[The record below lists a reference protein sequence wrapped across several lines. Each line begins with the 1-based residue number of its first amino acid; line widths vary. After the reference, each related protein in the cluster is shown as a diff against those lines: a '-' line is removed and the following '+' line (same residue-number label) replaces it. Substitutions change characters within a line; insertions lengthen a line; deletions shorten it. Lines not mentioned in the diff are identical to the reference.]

1 MSSGEQNGIPPLNEI
16 RQRLGRVN
24 RTLPSAEEFIK
35 GILSGDRVMLARAI
49 TLVESTRTDHK
60 ELAEKIINSCLPHSG
75 KSIRIGIT
83 GIPGVGKSTFIES
96 FGMYL
101 ISQGKKLAVLTI
113 DPSSQISGGSILGD
127 KTRMSELSK
136 NESAFIR
143 PSPSGDSLG
152 GVARKTR
159 ETIYLCEA
167 AGFDTI
173 LVETVGV
180 GQSETAVHSMV
191 DLFLLLLIAGAG
203 DELQGIKRGI
213 MEMADL
219 FAITKADG
227 DNKARAERTRIETQ
241 SAIHFFPKQ
250 ENSWIPK
257 VLTCSSLSGEG
268 IGEIW
273 NQILEYEK
281 VLKLNG
287 YFEIRRTNQ
296 SKYWLEET
304 VSENLM
310 GDFYTKMKDLYLDME
325 SKVSEHKISS
335 FQAAEKL
342 IFEYRKRILK

>member
-1 MSSGEQNGIPPLNEI
+1 MSSGEQSGISSSGGI
-16 RQRLGRVN
+16 RSTGISRKA
-24 RTLPSAEEFIK
+24 LPSAEEFVQ
-35 GILSGDRVMLARAI
+35 GILAGDRVMLSRAI
-49 TLVESTRTDHK
+49 TLVESARSDHK
-60 ELAEKIINSCLPHSG
+60 ELAEKIIDACLPHSG

-96 FGMYL
+96 FGMYT

-127 KTRMSELSK
+127 KTRMSELSR

-173 LVETVGV
+173 FVETVGV
-180 GQSETAVHSMV
+180 GQSEIAVHSMV

-219 FAITKADG
+219 FAVTKADG
-227 DNKARAERTRIETQ
+227 DNKMRAERTRIETQ
-241 SAIHFFPKQ
+241 SAIHFFPAH
-250 ENSWIPK
+250 ENGWIPK
-257 VLTCSSLSGEG
+257 VLSCSSLSGEG
-268 IGEIW
+268 ISEIW
-273 NQILEYEK
+273 NQICEYEK
-281 VLKLNG
+281 IVKSNG
-287 YFEIRRTNQ
+287 HFEIRRTDQ
-296 SKYWLEET
+296 AKYWLEET
-304 VSENLM
+304 VSEHLL
-310 GDFYTKMKDLYLDME
+310 GDFYSKMRDLYEAAEEDVV
-325 SKVSEHKISS
+325 SHKVSS

-342 IFEYRKRILK
+342 IREYRKRT

>member
-1 MSSGEQNGIPPLNEI
+1 M
-16 RQRLGRVN
+16 
-24 RTLPSAEEFIK
+24 
-35 GILSGDRVMLARAI
+35 LSRAI
-49 TLVESTRTDHK
+49 TLVESSRTDHK
-60 ELAEKIINSCLPHSG
+60 ELAETIIDACLPHSG
-75 KSIRIGIT
+75 KSVRIGIT

-96 FGMYL
+96 FGMYA

-127 KTRMSELSK
+127 KTRMFELSR

-173 LVETVGV
+173 FVETVGV

-219 FAITKADG
+219 FAVTKADG
-227 DNKARAERTRIETQ
+227 DNKTRAELTRVETQ
-241 SAIHFFPKQ
+241 SAIHFFPAH
-250 ENSWIPK
+250 ENGWIPK
-257 VLTCSSLSGEG
+257 VLSCSSLTGEG
-268 IGEIW
+268 IPEIW

-281 VLKLNG
+281 TLKPNG
-287 YFEIRRTNQ
+287 HFEIRRTNQ
-296 SKYWLEET
+296 AKYWLEET
-304 VSENLM
+304 VAENLM
-310 GDFYTKMKDLYLDME
+310 SDFYIRMKDLYQDME
-325 SKVSEHKISS
+325 DQVSRHRISS

-342 IFEYRKRILK
+342 IGEYRKRIWK

>member
-1 MSSGEQNGIPPLNEI
+1 MSSEEQSGISSNASGGI
-16 RQRLGRVN
+16 RSTGISRKV
-24 RTLPSAEEFIK
+24 LPTVEEFVK
-35 GILSGDRVMLARAI
+35 GILSGNRALLARAI
-49 TLVESTRTDHK
+49 TLVESSRPEHK
-60 ELAEKIINSCLPHSG
+60 QLAEKIIDASLPHSG

-96 FGMYL
+96 FGMYT

-127 KTRMSELSK
+127 KTRMSELSR

-143 PSPSGDSLG
+143 PSPSGESLG

-173 LVETVGV
+173 FVETVGV

-227 DNKARAERTRIETQ
+227 DNKARAEITRTETQ
-241 SAIHFFPKQ
+241 SAIHFFPIN
-250 ENSWIPK
+250 ESGWIPK
-257 VLTCSSLSGEG
+257 AFTCSSLSGEG
-268 IGEIW
+268 IPEIW
-273 NQILEYEK
+273 NQILEYTK
-281 VLKLNG
+281 ILKSNG

-296 SKYWLEET
+296 AKYWLEET
-304 VSENLM
+304 VSEHLM
-310 GDFYTKMKDLYLDME
+310 EDFKAQMKESYKDMKD
-325 SKVSEHKISS
+325 KVSHHQISS

-342 IFEYRKRILK
+342 IAEYRKRI